1 MMTEQRGDVRA
12 LVEQIA
18 KWLVDEPGEV
28 SVTQID
34 GDTTVLE
41 LRVAQKDIGKV
52 IGRSGRVARALR
64 ALVAA
69 AGLRAQ
75 KRFAL
80 EIVE

>member
-1 MMTEQRGDVRA
+1 MTEQRGDVRA

-18 KWLVDEPGEV
+18 KWLVDEPGAV

-34 GDTTVLE
+34 GETTVLE
-41 LRVAQKDIGKV
+41 LQVAEKDVGKV

-69 AGLRAQ
+69 AGVRAQ

>member
-1 MMTEQRGDVRA
+1 MSEQRGDVRA

-28 SVTQID
+28 SVTQVD
-34 GDTTVLE
+34 GETTVLE
-41 LRVAQKDIGKV
+41 LRVAEKDVGKV

>member
-1 MMTEQRGDVRA
+1 MTEQRGDVRA

-28 SVTQID
+28 LVTQID
-34 GDTTVLE
+34 GETTVLE
-41 LRVAQKDIGKV
+41 LEVAEKDVGKV

>member
-1 MMTEQRGDVRA
+1 MSEQRGDVRA

-34 GDTTVLE
+34 GETTVLE
-41 LRVAQKDIGKV
+41 LRVAEKDVGKV

>member
-1 MMTEQRGDVRA
+1 MTEQRGDVRA

-18 KWLVDEPGEV
+18 KWLVDEPAEV

-64 ALVAA
+64 ALVNA

>member
-1 MMTEQRGDVRA
+1 MTEQRGDVRA

-18 KWLVDEPGEV
+18 KWLVDEPAEV
-28 SVTQID
+28 LVTQID
-34 GDTTVLE
+34 GETTVLE
-41 LRVAQKDIGKV
+41 LEVAEKDVGKV

>member
-1 MMTEQRGDVRA
+1 MTEQRGDVRA

-34 GDTTVLE
+34 GETTVLE
-41 LRVAQKDIGKV
+41 LEVAEKDVGKV

-69 AGLRAQ
+69 AGMRAQ

>member
-1 MMTEQRGDVRA
+1 MTEQRGDVRA

-18 KWLVDEPGEV
+18 KWLVDAPGEV

-34 GDTTVLE
+34 GETTVLE
-41 LRVAQKDIGKV
+41 LRVAEKDVGKV

>member
-1 MMTEQRGDVRA
+1 MSEQRGDVRA
-12 LVEQIA
+12 LTEQIA

-34 GDTTVLE
+34 GETTVLE

>member
-1 MMTEQRGDVRA
+1 MSEQRGDVRA
-12 LVEQIA
+12 MTEQIA

-28 SVTQID
+28 SVTEID
-34 GDTTVLE
+34 GETTVLE

>member
-1 MMTEQRGDVRA
+1 MTEQRGDVRA

-18 KWLVDEPGEV
+18 KWLVDEPAEV

-34 GDTTVLE
+34 GETTVLE
-41 LRVAQKDIGKV
+41 LEVAEKDVGKV

-69 AGLRAQ
+69 AGVRAQ
-75 KRFAL
+75 KRFEL

>member
-1 MMTEQRGDVRA
+1 MSEQRGDARA

-18 KWLVDEPGEV
+18 KWLVDEPEAV

-34 GDTTVLE
+34 GETTVLE
-41 LRVAQKDIGKV
+41 LRVAEKDVGKV

>member
-1 MMTEQRGDVRA
+1 MSEQHGDVRA
-12 LVEQIA
+12 LTEQIA
-18 KWLVDEPGEV
+18 KWLVDEPEAV

-34 GDTTVLE
+34 GETTVLE
-41 LRVAQKDIGKV
+41 LRVAEKDIGKV

-69 AGLRAQ
+69 AGVRAQ

>member
-1 MMTEQRGDVRA
+1 MTEQRGDVRA

-34 GDTTVLE
+34 GETTVLE
-41 LRVAQKDIGKV
+41 LQVAEKDVGKV

-69 AGLRAQ
+69 AGVRAQ
-75 KRFAL
+75 KRFEL

>member
-34 GDTTVLE
+34 GETTVLE
-41 LRVAQKDIGKV
+41 LEVAEKDVGKV

-69 AGLRAQ
+69 AGMRAQ

>member
-1 MMTEQRGDVRA
+1 MSDQRGDARA
-12 LVEQIA
+12 MTEQIA
-18 KWLVDEPGEV
+18 KWLVDEPGAV

-34 GDTTVLE
+34 GETTVLE
-41 LRVAQKDIGKV
+41 LRVAENDIGKV

-64 ALVAA
+64 GLINA

-75 KRFAL
+75 KRYEL

>member
-1 MMTEQRGDVRA
+1 MTEQRGDVRA

-34 GDTTVLE
+34 GETTVLE
-41 LRVAQKDIGKV
+41 LRVAERDVGKV

-69 AGLRAQ
+69 AGMRAQ

>member
-1 MMTEQRGDVRA
+1 MTEQRGDVRA

-34 GDTTVLE
+34 GETTVLE
-41 LRVAQKDIGKV
+41 LRVAERDVGKV